1 MKDSGQDLD
10 PSLCKIIKSLQEV
23 SVLSFSR
30 KHLDDCLKSSKS
42 DMVSMASYRLVSQ
55 MLFQTETVNSVGV
68 YISGRGGN
76 HPEV

>member
-10 PSLCKIIKSLQEV
+10 PSLCKIKFLQKV

-30 KHLDDCLKSSKS
+30 KRLGDCLKCSKS

-55 MLFQTETVNSVGV
+55 MIFQTETVNSVGC
-68 YISGRGGN
+68 IFQEGEGGN
-76 HPEV
+76 HQEV